1 MRIELNGYAPD
12 SIEKELSNFE
22 SKGIQAIRRVASN
35 GNFDGEDAN
44 WTLNLMALLAVRSP
58 EMREN
63 QRDFHEQIAKRIL
76 DVTLTNKKRWESQI
90 TKMQVD
96 GIQVN
101 NSSYEELKAFHKG
114 DQYKIKV
121 AREYQIGTEFKMM
134 ETVLHS
140 LCKRKWSI
148 YKTDGRFG
156 EFLTTNR
163 PVTLTYNSP
172 DEIPPLYRNSPGFAC
187 PNTEIFFPLDR
198 HALLIGRFDRQEK
211 NLVVNQ
217 SFIAAINTHMMM
229 HCFGKAFSRQQ
240 AILYIDIR
248 NQQICYDDLLL

>member
-1 MRIELNGYAPD
+1 
-12 SIEKELSNFE
+12 
-22 SKGIQAIRRVASN
+22 
-35 GNFDGEDAN
+35 
-44 WTLNLMALLAVRSP
+44 
-58 EMREN
+58 
-63 QRDFHEQIAKRIL
+63 
-76 DVTLTNKKRWESQI
+76 
-90 TKMQVD
+90 MQVD

-140 LCKRKWSI
+140 LFKRKWSI
-148 YKTDGRFG
+148 YKTDGTFG

-198 HALLIGRFDRQEK
+198 NALLIGRFDRQEK

-248 NQQICYDDLLL
+248 NQQICYDDLLLEKIKLWKYQENTAEE